1 MKRGS
6 KLGILFLV
14 GGIII
19 LALVLSG
26 CMSPTNVVSTY
37 SVAGCVTYNGNGLQ
51 GVTISFSDGLPS
63 VVTNSQGDW
72 SQSGLTGSV
81 VVTPSLSGYTFTPS
95 SLTVSGADNN
105 VDFAAIPV
113 VPNVTGS
120 WNMTMTSDGQTSSG
134 EVLLLQSQDNAS
146 QVAMILPGNLIG
158 SVGSWNEG
166 GLGFT
171 GQINGN
177 QISLV
182 LIASGQSISLNGT
195 ISNGLISGTVMGNGQ
210 SGSFE
215 MDNMQPLTF
224 SQQNFDLTGT
234 WQFTLND
241 QTNGNTYNF
250 TSEIYQDGDGLVN
263 VVTSSVSLNNTS
275 LQGIAFFGALQGNVV
290 AFNFNPEGE
299 GGFQLSGTLLTTGS
313 MSGNFT
319 LGSDTG
325 TWSANLVS
333 STYQSKKPES

>member
-1 MKRGS
+1 MKRGN

-105 VDFAAIPV
+105 ADFTAVSVIPE
-113 VPNVTGS
+113 VTGS
-120 WNMTMTSDGQTSSG
+120 WNMTMTYNGQTLSG
-134 EVLLLQSQDNAS
+134 EVLLLQNNES
-146 QVAMILPGNLIG
+146 QVAMILPINLQ
-158 SVGSWNEG
+158 GSWNEG
-166 GLGFT
+166 GEGLT

-177 QISLV
+177 QISLM
-182 LIASGQSISLNGT
+182 LTTSGQSFSLNGT
-195 ISNGLISGTVMGNGQ
+195 ISNGLISGTVISNGQ
-210 SGSFE
+210 SGTFTMS
-215 MDNMQPLTF
+215 DQQPIVVT
-224 SQQNFDLTGT
+224 QQNIDLTGT
-234 WQFTLND
+234 WNFVLND
-241 QTNGNTYNF
+241 QTSGYTYNF
-250 TSEIYQDGDGLVN
+250 TMDTYQVDSDLIN
-263 VVTSSVSLNNTS
+263 VVTSFSSSNGNAQS
-275 LQGIAFFGALQGNVV
+275 LQGAALFGELTGNSVT
-290 AFNFNPEGE
+290 FSFNPGGE
-299 GGFQLSGTLLTTGS
+299 GGLQLSGTLLTTSS

-333 STYQSKKPES
+333 STYQSKKPKS